1 MHMYILLHRQIWS
14 SVNNLGQS
22 LNSSWTSSSAEVWH
36 SRFITTHGAKSM
48 KTTFLTLATTLTI
61 ASATTSYHLSTLP
74 QPTESQKDLITL
86 LNTICANGTIAIFG
100 LLNDNNDRP
109 NPPADATPP
118 EPKNSLPPAHPNP
131 PTTATLAQSPALSPS
146 NPPSSIHP
154 QPIENAPTT
163 PASED

>member
-1 MHMYILLHRQIWS
+1 MKNTLL
-14 SVNNLGQS
+14 
-22 LNSSWTSSSAEVWH
+22 A
-36 SRFITTHGAKSM
+36 
-48 KTTFLTLATTLTI
+48 LATTLTI
-61 ASATTSYHLSTLP
+61 VSATTSYHLSTLP
-74 QPTESQKDLITL
+74 QPTESQKNLITL
-86 LNTICANGTIAIFG
+86 LNTIATTGTTAIFG

-131 PTTATLAQSPALSPS
+131 PTTATLAQLPAQSAS
-146 NPPSSIHP
+146 NPPSSTHP

>member
-1 MHMYILLHRQIWS
+1 
-14 SVNNLGQS
+14 
-22 LNSSWTSSSAEVWH
+22 
-36 SRFITTHGAKSM
+36 M